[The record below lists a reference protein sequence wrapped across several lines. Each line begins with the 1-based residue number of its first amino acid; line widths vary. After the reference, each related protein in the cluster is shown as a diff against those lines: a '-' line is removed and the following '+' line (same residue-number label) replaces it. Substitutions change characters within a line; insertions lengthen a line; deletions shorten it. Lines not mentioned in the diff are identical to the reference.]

1 MPAARPT
8 ARLVGL
14 DVARCVA
21 LVGMIAVHTI
31 DERTPSGELS
41 WTHWV
46 AGGRAS
52 ALFAVLAGVA
62 LALVTDRPGGRS
74 PRSLLAVL
82 VRAAMVASLGLFL
95 GGLDSG
101 LAVILTYYGLLFV
114 VGLPFV
120 ALGPRA
126 LLLLAGGWAV
136 VAPVVSHVLRARPEV
151 PPRSFEVPSFAS
163 LAEPLDL
170 LADLTLTGYYPV
182 LPWLAYLLLG
192 MGIARLDLRDRAVAG
207 RLVVG
212 GLAAAVGAAV
222 VSRVLVTAP
231 SVREALVRD
240 YPTGM
245 GADEVIEQAR
255 GGLFGVTPSPG
266 PWQWLLLDAPHS
278 ATPFDL
284 VATGGSAALVIG
296 LCLLLADALR
306 GWALRGLA
314 VLTGAGAMTLTLYSL
329 HVLLRTPDL
338 WPPDDGPEA
347 FRWHVL
353 VVLWTGAVFA
363 ALSVRGP
370 LEWLVRRVTGAVA
383 GS

>member
-21 LVGMIAVHTI
+21 LVGMIAVHTL
-31 DERTPSGELS
+31 DERTPSGEIS
-41 WTHWV
+41 WAHWV

-82 VRAAMVASLGLFL
+82 VRAGMVASLGLFL

-126 LLLLAGGWAV
+126 LLLLAGAWAV
-136 VAPVVSHVLRARPEV
+136 VAPVLSHVLRAQSWV
-151 PPRSFEVPSFAS
+151 PPRDFAVPSFAS
-163 LAEPLDL
+163 LDEPLDL
-170 LADLTLTGYYPV
+170 LANLTLTGYYPV

-192 MGIARLDLRDRAVAG
+192 MGLARLDLRDRAVAG

-212 GLAAAVGAAV
+212 GLAAAVGAV
-222 VSRVLVTAP
+222 VASRVLVMAP

-284 VATGGSAALVIG
+284 VTTGGSAALVIG
-296 LCLLLADALR
+296 LCLLLAGALR

-338 WPPDDGPEA
+338 WPPDNGAEA

-353 VVLWTGAVFA
+353 VVLWIGAVFA

-383 GS
+383 GR

>member
-21 LVGMIAVHTI
+21 LVGMIAVHTVA
-31 DERTPSGELS
+31 ERTPSGDLS
-41 WTHWV
+41 WAHWL

-62 LALVTDRPGGRS
+62 LALVTDRPGGRA
-74 PRSLLAVL
+74 PRSLLAVV
-82 VRAAMVASLGLFL
+82 VRAGLIAALGLFL

-101 LAVILTYYGLLFV
+101 LAVILTYYGLLFL

-126 LLLLAGGWAV
+126 LLVLAGVWAV
-136 VAPVVSHVLRARPEV
+136 AAPVASHVLRARPQV
-151 PPRSFEVPSFAS
+151 PPRDFEVPSFAS
-163 LAEPLDL
+163 LEEPLDL
-170 LADLTLTGYYPV
+170 LANLTLTGYYPV
-182 LPWLAYLLLG
+182 LSWLAYLLLG
-192 MGIARLDLRDRAVAG
+192 MALARLDLRDRAVAA

-212 GLAAAVGAAV
+212 GLVAAVGAAV
-222 VSRVLVTAP
+222 LSRLLVLSP

-245 GADEVIEQAR
+245 SAEEVIEQAR
-255 GGLFGVTPSPG
+255 GGLFGVTPSRG

-296 LCLLLADALR
+296 LCLLLAGALR

-329 HVLLRTPDL
+329 HVLLHTPDV

-353 VVLWTGAVFA
+353 VVLWIGAVFA

-370 LEWLVRRVTGAVA
+370 LEWVVRRVTGAVA
-383 GS
+383 GR

>member
-21 LVGMIAVHTI
+21 LVGMIAVHTVE
-31 DERTPSGELS
+31 ERTPSGDLS
-41 WTHWV
+41 WAHWL

-62 LALVTDRPGGRS
+62 LALVTDRPGGRA
-74 PRSLLAVL
+74 PRSLLAVV
-82 VRAAMVASLGLFL
+82 VRAGLIAALGLFL

-101 LAVILTYYGLLFV
+101 LAVILTYYGLLFLL
-114 VGLPFV
+114 GLPFV

-126 LLLLAGGWAV
+126 LLVLAAVWAV
-136 VAPVVSHVLRARPEV
+136 AAPVVSHVLRARPQV
-151 PPRSFEVPSFAS
+151 PPRDFEVPSFSS
-163 LAEPLDL
+163 LGEPLDL
-170 LADLTLTGYYPV
+170 LANLTLTGYYPV

-192 MGIARLDLRDRAVAG
+192 MALARLDLRDRAVAG

-212 GLAAAVGAAV
+212 GLVAAVGAAV
-222 VSRVLVTAP
+222 LSRLLVLSP

-245 GADEVIEQAR
+245 SAEEVIEQAR

-284 VATGGSAALVIG
+284 VATGGSAALMIG
-296 LCLLLADALR
+296 LCLLLAGALR

-329 HVLLRTPDL
+329 HVLLHTPDV
-338 WPPDDGPEA
+338 WPPDQGPDA

-353 VVLWTGAVFA
+353 VVLWIGAVFA

-370 LEWLVRRVTGAVA
+370 LEFVVRRVTGAVA
-383 GS
+383 GR

>member
-21 LVGMIAVHTI
+21 LVGMIAVHTL

-41 WTHWV
+41 WAHWV

-82 VRAAMVASLGLFL
+82 VRAGLVASLGLFL

-101 LAVILTYYGLLFV
+101 LAVILTYYGLLFCL
-114 VGLPFV
+114 GLPFV
-120 ALGPRA
+120 ALGARS
-126 LLLLAGGWAV
+126 LLLLAGAWAV
-136 VAPVVSHVLRARPEV
+136 VAPVVSHVLRAQAWV
-151 PPRSFEVPSFAS
+151 PPRDFAVPSFAS
-163 LAEPLDL
+163 LDEPLDL
-170 LADLTLTGYYPV
+170 LANLTLTGYYPV

-192 MGIARLDLRDRAVAG
+192 MGLARLDLRDRAVAG

-222 VSRVLVTAP
+222 VSRVLLLAP

-245 GADEVIEQAR
+245 TSDEVIEQAR

-296 LCLLLADALR
+296 LCLLLAGALR

-338 WPPDDGPEA
+338 WPPDNGPDA

-353 VVLWTGAVFA
+353 VVLWVGAVFA

-383 GS
+383 GR